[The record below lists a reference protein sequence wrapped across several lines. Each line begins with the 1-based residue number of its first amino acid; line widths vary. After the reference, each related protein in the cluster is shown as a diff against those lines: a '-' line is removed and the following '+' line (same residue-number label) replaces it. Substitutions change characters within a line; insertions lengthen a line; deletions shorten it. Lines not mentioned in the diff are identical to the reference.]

1 MNLLLGFF
9 LSAIPLFIMI
19 GIVVFALRKLSH
31 RTQPVD
37 STEQPVRLFFQYALA
52 FGLFIIFTVGIAG
65 LLSRILDTANIVNA
79 DQSSL
84 ASNLAFVVVGGPLLA
99 GIIIWLRKSI
109 SQNPSDGH
117 GPVPTLFATLAATI
131 SLLVF
136 MTSAIAA
143 LHNLINADQFAGV
156 SAAKAIVW
164 GSAWLI
170 VLKIS
175 NSVIPKNDFR
185 IQYFVGSAITAL
197 ASLIALIQVLSGVF
211 SALLLQ
217 KRFLGNQPLLLVS
230 PVNPLEIGLGTLAI
244 SGALWFYYW
253 IRNANTIKSDT
264 LWLAYVLIAGVGGT
278 LILAITSL
286 SVSLYQ
292 VLVWFFG
299 EPYNQ
304 KIAEHFAGIPL
315 SLAVASAGLIFWW
328 YHKSLLPTNSER
340 NDIQRTYEYLMAA
353 ISLIASA
360 IGISIVIV
368 ALIEAS
374 TSQAILAGSSA
385 INTLLGAAT
394 VIAVAGPIWWHFWN
408 RIQKVAKSSPESEH
422 GSPIR
427 RIYLFLLFGVGGV
440 VAIISLIT
448 IVYQIFN
455 SLLGSGLGANTLNE
469 MRSAI
474 GILASTGIV
483 AAYHW
488 EIYRHEKDVEV
499 FKAPVIANVL
509 IVGPKNLD
517 LIQTIAQTTGS
528 RVSYLQSANS
538 DELTWP
544 VENVVELVNQN
555 KGQDLLIFLESA
567 GVKVIPI
574 AR

>member
-264 LWLAYVLIAGVGGT
+264 LWLGYVLIAGVGGT

-574 AR
+574 VR

>member
-217 KRFLGNQPLLLVS
+217 KMFLVNQPLLLVS

-315 SLAVASAGLIFWW
+315 SLAVASAGLMFWW

-408 RIQKVAKSSPESEH
+408 RIQKVAKSSPDSEH

-469 MRSAI
+469 MRPAI

-517 LIQTIAQTTGS
+517 LIQTIAQTTGA

-555 KGQDLLIFLESA
+555 KGQDLLILLEST